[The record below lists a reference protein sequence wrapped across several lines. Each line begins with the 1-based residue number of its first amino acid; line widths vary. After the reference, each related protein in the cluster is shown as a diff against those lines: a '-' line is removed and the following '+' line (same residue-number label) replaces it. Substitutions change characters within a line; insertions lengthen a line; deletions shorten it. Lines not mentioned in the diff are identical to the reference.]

1 MATSIVQ
8 FRVDDDLKEQ
18 ATEIYDKLGLDLST
32 ALRIFLKRSVA
43 VRGLPFGMTL
53 DDEEL
58 TPASDD
64 EVMKLSANL
73 MERNDRVYE
82 ELAK

>member
-1 MATSIVQ
+1 MATSVVQ
-8 FRVDDDLKEQ
+8 FRIDDELKEQ

-32 ALRIFLKRSVA
+32 AMRIFLKRSVA

-53 DDEEL
+53 SEDEF
-58 TPASDD
+58 ASDT
-64 EVMKLSANL
+64 EVMKLSESL
-73 MERNDRVYE
+73 MKKNEHIYK